1 MKLLD
6 GKKLFWMTVLWI
18 VFYNLILCSL
28 IFRRSL
34 DYGIDTSMDA
44 IFVVLCVW
52 FLAAEK
58 KP

>member
-18 VFYNLILCSL
+18 VYNLTLCPL